1 MVSVSR
7 LEPMAISANDL
18 ALLFSVSV
26 RQIWS
31 MHQAGSLGPLP
42 VRLGARL
49 SRWDLREIEQWW
61 VASKILGRPISRT
74 EWLRRQDTAD
84 DEAHNSGRR
93 SACRVNVGWSRSPD
107 CVAMTGTGH
116 SIVGELGV

>member
-7 LEPMAISANDL
+7 LEPMAINANDL

-61 VASKILGRPISRT
+61 VASRILGRPISRP
-74 EWLRRQDTAD
+74 EWLRRQDAAD

-93 SACRVNVGWSRSPD
+93 STCRTNAG
-107 CVAMTGTGH
+107 
-116 SIVGELGV
+116 